1 MNQRTKRSLV
11 YGVVSFVIIYALC
24 IAFGNSSGSQTTI
37 WLLTLQYL
45 AWSLPAS
52 IIIGVVTYVLNDG
65 TKK

>member
-11 YGVVSFVIIYALC
+11 YGVVSFVILYALC
-24 IAFGNSSGSQTTI
+24 IAFGNSSGSQTNI

-45 AWSLPAS
+45 AWALPAS
-52 IIIGVVTYVLNDG
+52 VIIGVVTYVLNDG